1 MPEPTTVSD
10 AAGGTPRVVPA
21 ASEPSEAALRFLR
34 TPGRF
39 AVVATIDPDG
49 EPHQAVVWYLVD
61 GTTIV
66 VNSAVGRRWPRNLAR
81 DPRISLAVADE
92 YDWVS
97 VIGTVDTIQDQG
109 VAQADIAAM
118 AKAYEDRDE
127 AAASIAR
134 FRGQRRVTFRIVPRR
149 IHEELEEA
157 D

>member
-1 MPEPTTVSD
+1 MPYQTTAS
-10 AAGGTPRVVPA
+10 RA
-21 ASEPSEAALRFLR
+21 ASGAPAVAAAAPIPSEAALRFLR

-39 AVVATIDPDG
+39 AIVATIDPEG
-49 EPHQAVVWYLVD
+49 EPHQAVVWYRLD

-66 VNSAVGRRWPRNLAR
+66 INSAVGRRWPRNLAR
-81 DPRISLAVADE
+81 DPRISFAVADG

-97 VIGTVDTIQDQG
+97 LIGTVETIEDQA

-118 AKAYEDRDE
+118 AEAYEDRDE
-127 AAASIAR
+127 AATSIAR
-134 FRGQRRVTFRIVPRR
+134 FRGQRRVSFRIVPRR